1 MAHHDTE
8 LATQALDRSKF
19 SNKLYYWLLA
29 GILVQAFIYSFEVN
43 LMYNCQPYVMNLFS
57 ATSLIA
63 ILPTILQVVSA
74 ALVPFFTKIS
84 DVVGRFQSYSVAM
97 VCYVLGYII
106 QGTSSLDNFNQFA
119 AGQVFFAIGT
129 AGMQTLTQVL
139 IADTTPLINRGIVFA
154 MWDMGSAVNIWTTQ
168 LLIAPLTSPTF
179 NWHNIYLIVALL
191 AAAGAIVALVPLFLV
206 QRAIRKTGQA
216 PPKRSIGWFLH
227 EFDTIGALLLT
238 ATLSLILFPIILAN
252 TYEDNWRTPVIYGCL
267 IGGLISLILL
277 VIWEAKFTDRP
288 IMPMRIWIQRTCFG
302 GLIVQ
307 FVLTMMASSNW
318 AYFTSYLVVSRDLTF
333 DQAFLL
339 ERGYQMAYLVFAL
352 GTGYAMKRFNT
363 SRPFV
368 WVGIVLATVG
378 TGLMIP
384 ARQPDSSDAFV
395 VISQTIVGAGGG
407 MAALAASVSVTGVVH
422 RRDIAIVI
430 GATQILSAIAAAV
443 GGALAGGV
451 WTQLL
456 PKELREHVTGEID
469 MSLAI
474 NRVDYVAALPE
485 PTKSQVI
492 TAYGDSQ
499 MVLSII
505 SCCMAVLAC
514 AAAFMMQH
522 VDLLQS
528 QEEQDK
534 IYGDDGEASIE
545 EPKEKL

>member
-1 MAHHDTE
+1 MSHDDAE
-8 LATQALDRSKF
+8 QGTQALDRTKF
-19 SNKLYYWLLA
+19 STKLYYWLLA
-29 GILVQAFIYSFEVN
+29 GILIQAFIYSFEVN
-43 LMYNCQPYVMNLFS
+43 LMYGCLPYVMNLFS
-57 ATSLIA
+57 VTSLTA
-63 ILPTILQVVSA
+63 IMPVILQIVSA
-74 ALVPFFTKIS
+74 ALVPFFTKVS
-84 DVVGRFQSYSVAM
+84 DVIGRFESYTIAM
-97 VCYVLGYII
+97 VSYVLGYII
-106 QGTSSLDNFNQFA
+106 QGTSNVNNFGQFA
-119 AGQVFFAIGT
+119 AGQFFFAVGT
-129 AGMQTLTQVL
+129 TGMQTLTQVL
-139 IADTTPLINRGIVFA
+139 IADTTPLINRGLVFA
-154 MWDMGSAVNIWTTQ
+154 TWDMGSAINIWTTQ
-168 LLIAPLTSPTF
+168 LPTF
-179 NWHNIYLIVALL
+179 NWHYIYVIVASL
-191 AAAGAIVALVPLFLV
+191 ATVGAIVVLVPLFAV
-206 QRAIRKTGQA
+206 QRAIRKGGHA
-216 PPKRSIGWFLH
+216 PQRRSLGWFLH

-238 ATLSLILFPIILAN
+238 ATLSLILLPIILAR
-252 TYEDNWRTPVIYGCL
+252 TYDDNWKNPVIYGCL
-267 IGGLISLILL
+267 IGGIISLILL
-277 VIWEAKFTDRP
+277 VVWEAKFTDRP
-288 IMPMRIWIQRTCFG
+288 IMPMRIWMQRTCFG
-302 GLIVQ
+302 GLFVQ

-318 AYFTSYLVVSRDLTF
+318 AYFTSYLVVSRDISF
-333 DQAFLL
+333 DQAILL

-368 WVGIVLATVG
+368 WVGIVLATLG

-384 ARQPDSSDAFV
+384 ARQPTSSDAFV

-430 GATQILSAIAAAV
+430 GATQILSSIASAI
-443 GGALAGGV
+443 GSALAGGV

-456 PKELREHVTGEID
+456 PKELAEHVTGEYDLD
-469 MSLAI
+469 MAM

-505 SCCMAVLAC
+505 SCAMAVLAC

-534 IYGDDGEASIE
+534 VYGGEDQESETASE
-545 EPKEKL
+545 ELKGTY